1 MKYKTLLIWSCTL
14 LTLGGIAYA
23 GQPKQQKQV
32 QEDVFD
38 MDSLMNE
45 SLNAGQDSSK
55 IHQSERGVWILARD
69 NSSTPNLTVSLK
81 TMYCTSFF
89 VLLRRSNECK
99 SAIWAIHGA
108 FG

>member
-69 NSSTPNLTVSLK
+69 NSSTS
-81 TMYCTSFF
+81 YC
-89 VLLRRSNECK
+89 VIKNNVLYELLRPASEEQ
-99 SAIWAIHGA
+99 
-108 FG
+108 